1 MERVKRS
8 AKQNGKTNL
17 HNNSSMKGVISWLKS
32 IGSLHNECVQP
43 LEKQYRRILQKY
55 KTNSDTRKISWKI
68 DKS

>member
-1 MERVKRS
+1 MGRVKRS

-17 HNNSSMKGVISWLKS
+17 HNNSSMKGVTSWLKL

-55 KTNSDTRKISWKI
+55 ETNTDTRKISWKI
-68 DKS
+68 DKL